1 MSPETLGIVLIAA
14 FGAAGAVAR
23 HAVTTAARRPGDG
36 FPWGMLAVNLS
47 GSAAA
52 GAVAAAALAGPAAAE
67 PPLVWA
73 ALGTGF
79 LGAYTT
85 ASAVALQTLALLRA
99 GGYRRGRPAPRLGL
113 FRPEPDQER
122 PGDVRH
128 EGPPREGGAEGGEG
142 AERHEMPRHGA
153 DGAAERHRRP
163 RPSGGAHRV
172 SRR

>member
-99 GGYRRGRPAPRLGL
+99 GAVARAAWSLG
-113 FRPEPDQER
+113 
-122 PGDVRH
+122 GSA
-128 EGPPREGGAEGGEG
+128 GGAVAAAALGWRAARAVIGG
-142 AERHEMPRHGA
+142 
-153 DGAAERHRRP
+153 
-163 RPSGGAHRV
+163 
-172 SRR
+172 